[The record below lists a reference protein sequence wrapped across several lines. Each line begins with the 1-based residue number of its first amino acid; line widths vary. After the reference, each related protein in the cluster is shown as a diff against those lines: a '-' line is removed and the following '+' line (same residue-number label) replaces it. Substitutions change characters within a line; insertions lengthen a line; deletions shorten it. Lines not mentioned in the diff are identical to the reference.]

1 MAIRITVA
9 RNAKE
14 IDDALWLRHE
24 VFVIEDGKYGG
35 KVLPGSRMVDRF
47 DAFPNIFNIVTYDG
61 DEPIATIR
69 LIKESGCGLPAD
81 ELFDF
86 SNYRASVIDIRK
98 EPKGEILDLTP
109 SLPPVFGNAGM
120 LAIRKPWRRRR
131 DVIRAMFRMSAA
143 ICRSNGATHLLVVVN
158 HETMAMYRRLGFKAL
173 SDKFWVDEIE
183 NYVVP
188 LAAST
193 ETFLEWALGG
203 LTDSPLMPFE
213 DSFERQV
220 LREGEVLF
228 EEGDVGDDAYIVESG
243 HIRIS
248 RKYEQGQEL
257 VLTHLIA
264 GDLFGE
270 NALVDNHPRSATATA
285 TSDTELITLSR
296 HAFLRDLHGNPER
309 SQELFKIF
317 SGRIRRMDELAIMLA
332 FAPNDQ
338 RLEFALQVVRRRALA
353 DRKDPDVRVFRGG
366 CEEFAR
372 IAAVETTE
380 AEEYLRNLAQTGEL
394 EFTAKNIIFRR

>member
-1 MAIRITVA
+1 MPIRITIA
-9 RNAKE
+9 RSAKE

-24 VFVIEDGKYGG
+24 VFVIEDGKFGG
-35 KVLPGSRMVDRF
+35 KSLPSKRLTDRF
-47 DAFPNIFNIVTYDG
+47 DAFPNVYNVIAYEG

-69 LIKESGCGLPAD
+69 LVKESTCGLPVD
-81 ELFDF
+81 HLFDF
-86 SNYRASVIDIRK
+86 SSYRASVADTRK
-98 EPKGEILDLTP
+98 EPKGERLNLTP
-109 SLPPVFGNAGM
+109 SAVPVFGNAGM
-120 LAIRKPWRRRR
+120 LAIREPWRRRR

-158 HETMAMYRRLGFKAL
+158 HETAGMYRRLGFKAL
-173 SDKFWVDEIE
+173 SDKIWNDEIE
-183 NYVVP
+183 NHIIP

-203 LTDSPLMPFE
+203 LRDTPLMPFE

-228 EEGDVGDDAYIVESG
+228 EEGDVGDEAYIVESG
-243 HIRIS
+243 HMRIS
-248 RKYEQGQEL
+248 RRYDKGQDL
-257 VLTHLIA
+257 VLTSLVA

-270 NALVDNHPRSATATA
+270 LALVDNQARSATATA

-296 HAFLRDLHGNPER
+296 HSFLRDLQDNPHR

-317 SGRIRRMDELAIMLA
+317 AERIRRVDDLAIMMA

-338 RLEFALQVVRRRALA
+338 RLDFALEAVRRRSMV
-353 DRKDPDVRVFRGG
+353 DRKDPTLRVFRGG
-366 CEEFAR
+366 SEEFAR
-372 IAAVETTE
+372 IAAVATRE
-380 AEEYLRNLAQTGEL
+380 AEEYLSHRAEAGEL
-394 EFTAKNIIFRR
+394 EFTAKNILFR